1 MRNTRRT
8 RSSAIARARAEGAR
22 THLVAIGDRSVRALG
37 RHRRRRVHD
46 ARRASGGDVARRS
59 VDRARNVRPSSPPE
73 GGARR
78 EVVKQTQT
86 GSATTSA
93 YGGHDSKIRG
103 FLVFTERAR
112 LGGRETRRPAA
123 TSAPSLPRV
132 RPRDI
137 ATRPVRHRASFFS
150 ARHGNFTPFPYLSTP
165 RRRKLCISSCD
176 GHFASPL
183 CAHTHCSRSISTNS
197 LSSSFCGK

>member
-22 THLVAIGDRSVRALG
+22 THLVAIGDRSVRALS

-46 ARRASGGDVARRS
+46 ARRASGGDAARRS

-78 EVVKQTQT
+78 EVVKLRLVVLVRT
-86 GSATTSA
+86 GA
-93 YGGHDSKIRG
+93 HDSKIRG

-165 RRRKLCISSCD
+165 RRRKSCISSCD
-176 GHFASPL
+176 GHFAPPL
-183 CAHTHCSRSISTNS
+183 CAHTHCSRSISTYS